1 MNLPPFFSVALS
13 LHPLRFFGCILLACA
28 SVDAHAAA
36 ERKPNIVLFVAD
48 DLSTRDTGVYGSGR
62 VRTPQL
68 DALAHESLRFDRAF
82 AASPT
87 CVPSRAA
94 LYTGLMP
101 FRNGAHP
108 NHSQCR
114 EGVQSLAHHFAAA
127 GYQVVQ
133 AGKRHF
139 APQSVFPWDRIA
151 DSEVPE
157 PGFEAKPGL
166 RTDLDVAA
174 VDRWLARRT
183 DSRPLFLI
191 VGDHSPHVVWPER
204 ATFDPAEADVPPN
217 HIDTPETR
225 RARARYYTDIE
236 KMDSNLAALVASLR
250 ARGLWDNTTFLF
262 TSDQGAQWAFAKWTL
277 YDPGISVPLLVRWP
291 GKTRPGTHTDA
302 LVSLVDIV
310 PTLLEGVGAP
320 VPEDLDGKSFLG
332 VVLGRTSQHR
342 DFVFTT
348 HTGDRQWNRSPARS
362 IRTERYKL
370 IVNLAPQEVYTTH
383 MDLAKD
389 HDGGREYWPSWEE
402 AAKTDLLAARIL
414 DRYRHHPPEELYDV
428 QLDPFEQI
436 NLASD
441 SRYTGILANLRARLA
456 AWREEQGDRI
466 ASP

>member
-1 MNLPPFFSVALS
+1 MALS

-28 SVDAHAAA
+28 SLETRAVD

-48 DLSTRDTGVYGSGR
+48 DLSTRDTGVYGASR

-68 DALAHESLRFDRAF
+68 DALARESLRFERAF

-114 EGVQSLAHHFAAA
+114 EGVQSLAHYFAAA

-157 PGFEAKPGL
+157 PGFEAQPGL

-191 VGDHSPHVVWPER
+191 VADHSPHVVWPER

-217 HIDTPETR
+217 HIDTPDTR

-236 KMDSNLAALVASLR
+236 KMDRNLAALVASLR
-250 ARGLWDNTTFLF
+250 ARGLWDNTAFLF

-320 VPEDLDGKSFLG
+320 VPADLDGKSFLG
-332 VVLGRTSQHR
+332 VVLGRTARHR
-342 DFVFTT
+342 DAVFTT

-402 AAKTDLLAARIL
+402 AAKTDPLAARIL

-428 QLDPFEQI
+428 QLDPFEQL

-441 SRYTGILANLRARLA
+441 SRYTGILADLRARLA

>member
-1 MNLPPFFSVALS
+1 MYLFRL
-13 LHPLRFFGCILLACA
+13 FGTFLLVCA
-28 SVDAHAAA
+28 SFGVHAAD
-36 ERKPNIVLFVAD
+36 ERKPNIVLFLAD
-48 DLSTRDTGVYGSGR
+48 DLTTRDTGPYGASR

-68 DALAHESLRFDRAF
+68 DALARESLRFDRAF

-114 EGVQSLAHHFAAA
+114 EGVQSLAQHFAAV

-139 APQSVFPWDRIA
+139 APQSVFPWDRIES
-151 DSEVPE
+151 SEIPE

-166 RTDLDVAA
+166 NTDLNVAA

-191 VGDHSPHVVWPER
+191 VADHSPHVVWTQR
-204 ATFDPAEADVPPN
+204 ATFDSAEVDVPPD
-217 HIDTPETR
+217 HIDTPDTR

-236 KMDSNLAALVASLR
+236 KMDRNLASLVASLR
-250 ARGLWDNTTFLF
+250 RHALWDNTAFLF
-262 TSDQGAQWAFAKWTL
+262 TSDQGAQWAFSKWTL
-277 YDPGISVPLLVRWP
+277 YDSGIRVPLLVRWP

-310 PTLLEGVGAP
+310 PTLLEGVGVP
-320 VPEDLDGKSFLG
+320 VPAGLDGESFLG
-332 VVLGRTSQHR
+332 VVLGATVRHR
-342 DFVFTT
+342 DVVFTT
-348 HTGDRQWNRSPARS
+348 HTGDREWNRSPARS

-370 IVNLAPQEVYTTH
+370 IVNLAPRIVYTTH

-402 AAKTDLLAARIL
+402 AARTDPLAARVL

-428 QLDPFEQI
+428 QLDPYEQH
-436 NLASD
+436 NLAED
-441 SRYTGILANLRARLA
+441 SRYTKILADLRTRLA
-456 AWREEQGDRI
+456 AWREAQGDRI
-466 ASP
+466 STP